1 MSLRVQ
7 ARDSSMNI
15 TVSYDTDD
23 EEEAMLTAQELATRR
38 PELIIEVVRI
48 VGPRR

>member
-7 ARDSSMNI
+7 VRDRTMNI
-15 TVSYDTDD
+15 SASYDTDD

-38 PELIIEVVRI
+38 PDLIIEVVRI
-48 VGPRR
+48 VGPHR